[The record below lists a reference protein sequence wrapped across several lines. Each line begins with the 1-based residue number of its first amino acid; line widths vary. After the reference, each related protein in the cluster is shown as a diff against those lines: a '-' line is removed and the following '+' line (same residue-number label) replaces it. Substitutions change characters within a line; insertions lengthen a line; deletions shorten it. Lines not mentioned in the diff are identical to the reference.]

1 MLIPLLLA
9 AVTLSPGATTR
20 GSLAGG
26 ETTVYRFDVPAESA
40 ARLVVKQEGIDV
52 WVTLRLAGSDLP
64 KYGLDMVAGTTGQ
77 ELVFPAVL
85 PAPQSWDLHIKPAL
99 PRAARGDFSIELEIV
114 PATDRD
120 RAVAAARAQYQLA
133 SDTSW
138 GGDGASFRAA
148 LPLYFASAEAAAAAG
163 DRVLAAEATFQAGR
177 QQDSL
182 GDAPASLETQKRALA
197 LFREIGHRDRE
208 SRVLNRLGLMSYKIG
223 EVGDSEAYYTQ
234 AAPVAAET
242 GDKQSIADIMNN
254 HALLLSSI
262 GRLEEAID
270 RFESAIPLAQEINS
284 SNIETA
290 LQNNI
295 ADCYRRLGMLDRAVA
310 SYERGLE
317 LSRKNLPLRRVAKSL
332 LNLSLVWFEVGDRLK
347 AEDYL
352 RQSLEAYE
360 KTDDKQGTAE
370 ALGLQGR
377 MLHAS
382 GETERAL
389 ETFARSVPL
398 LAEVKSRGSEAS
410 VLTSWAEVEVERGLT
425 DAALPRLDRALELSQ
440 MIANRSS
447 QAEVWYVRA
456 RALQRKDDIEGAID
470 AIGEAVEL
478 VEAMRGEIVRSE
490 LRSSYLTTVRRY
502 FDLQVELLQ
511 QNGQV
516 AAAFTASERSRAR
529 TLLESLAYSAA
540 KIRKG
545 VPADLL
551 ARERLLRAKVNA
563 KEVYRGQLVIKEGDK
578 SPRAIALAQEV
589 SRLLE
594 EWKDAEANVRA
605 ASPAFAA
612 LRSPEPV
619 TVPGVRAMLDSD
631 TALVEYHLGRKQS
644 WAWVI
649 DRKSITV
656 HKLAGS
662 TVIEL
667 LARKYHEALSTAG
680 DASQLAAQLAKLV
693 WKPVASR
700 ASAKRLLIVA
710 DGALQYVPF
719 AALPDGGEPLLV
731 RAEIVYLPSA
741 SVLRTIRSDRRK
753 PEAIAAV
760 FADPVFS
767 AKDVRLKGTAS
778 EVTGPYQRLRFSR
791 TEAEAVIAA
800 APGSFEAIDFDAAKK
815 TLLERDLRRYR
826 ILHFATHGSLN
837 TQQPELSGLV
847 LSLVDREGNAID
859 GYLRL
864 HEIYN
869 LDLDADLVVLSAC
882 QTALGKEVWGE
893 GLIGLT
899 RGFMYAGASRVVA
912 TTWNVD
918 DRSSALLMKNF
929 YASMLENR
937 SPAAALREAQLALYR
952 QARWRNPHYWAG
964 FGIQGEY
971 R

>member
-9 AVTLSPGATTR
+9 AVTLSPGSPTR

-40 ARLVVKQEGIDV
+40 ARLVVKQEGIDL
-52 WVTLRLAGSDLP
+52 WVTLRQAGSDLP
-64 KYGLDMVAGTTGQ
+64 KYGLDMVAGTTGE
-77 ELVFPAVL
+77 ELVFPLVL
-85 PAPQSWDLHIKPAL
+85 AAPQSYDLHLKPAL
-99 PRAARGDFSIELEIV
+99 PRAARGEYSITIEVV

-133 SDTSW
+133 SDTAW
-138 GGDGASFRAA
+138 AGDGASFRTS
-148 LPLYFASAEAAAAAG
+148 LPLYFGSAESAMANG
-163 DRVLAAEATFQAGR
+163 DLVLAAEATFQGGR
-177 QQDSL
+177 VQDNL
-182 GDAPASLETQKRALA
+182 GDAPASLETQKRALVM
-197 LFREIGHRDRE
+197 FRELGRRDRE
-208 SRVLNRLGLMSYKIG
+208 SRVLNRLGLMSYKMG
-223 EVGDSEAYYTQ
+223 EVGASEEYYAQ
-234 AAPVAAET
+234 AAPPAAES
-242 GDKQSIADIMNN
+242 GDKQSIADILNN
-254 HALLLSSI
+254 HALLLSSM

-270 RFESAIPLAQEINS
+270 RFEAAIPLAQEINS

-295 ADCYRRLGMLDRAVA
+295 ADCYRRLGMIDRAIA
-310 SYERGLE
+310 AYERGLE
-317 LSRKNLPLRRVAKSL
+317 LSRINLPLRRQAKSL
-332 LNLSLVWFEVGDRLK
+332 LNLSLVWFEAGDQAK
-347 AEDYL
+347 SEDYL
-352 RQSLEAYE
+352 RQSLEAYS

-377 MLHAS
+377 MQNAS
-382 GETERAL
+382 GETEEAL
-389 ETFARSVPL
+389 ATFARAVPL
-398 LAEVKSRGSEAS
+398 LVEVKSRGPEAS

-440 MIANRSS
+440 LIASRSS
-447 QAEVWYVRA
+447 EAEVWYVRA
-456 RALQRKDDIEGAID
+456 RALQRRNDLEGAIA
-470 AIGEAVEL
+470 AIAHAVDL
-478 VEAMRGEIVRSE
+478 VEAMRGEIVRTE

-502 FDLQVELLQ
+502 FDLQIELLQ

-516 AAAFTASERSRAR
+516 AAAFAASERSRAR

-545 VPADLL
+545 VPSDLL
-551 ARERLLRAKVNA
+551 ARERRLRAKLNA
-563 KEVYRGQLVIKEGDK
+563 KEVYRGQVVVKEGDK

-594 EWKDAEANVRA
+594 EWKDAEASVRA

-612 LRSPEPV
+612 LRSPDAV
-619 TVPGVRAMLDSD
+619 TVPGVRALLDDD
-631 TALVEYHLGRKQS
+631 TALIEYHLGRKRS

-656 HKLAGS
+656 HELAGQAA
-662 TVIEL
+662 IEA
-667 LARKYHEALSTAG
+667 LARKVHETLSAAG
-680 DASQLAAQLAKLV
+680 DASAPMAQLAKLV

-700 ASAKRLLIVA
+700 AAAKRLLIVA

-719 AALPDGGEPLLV
+719 AALPDRGEPLLV

-767 AKDVRLKGTAS
+767 SKDVRLKGTAS
-778 EVTGPYQRLRFSR
+778 EVSGPYQRLRFSR
-791 TEAEAVIAA
+791 TEAEAVVAA
-800 APGSFEAIDFDAAKK
+800 APGSFEAVDFDAAKK

-837 TQQPELSGLV
+837 TAQPELSGLV
-847 LSLVDREGNAID
+847 LSLVDRQGKAID

-882 QTALGKEVWGE
+882 STALGKEVWGE

-952 QARWRNPHYWAG
+952 QPRWSNPHYWAG
-964 FGIQGEY
+964 FGLQGEY